1 MKNHVKFISYD
12 GKYPNL
18 CRGVLILNIDGKNYS
33 FGYNWNKETDFTCF
47 WYSGGTCGFNSDYSE
62 SFVETGSWEI
72 DKLRLPEQFH
82 EYTDE
87 IYEVMNENMELP
99 CCGGC
104 L

>member
-1 MKNHVKFISYD
+1 MGITGT
-12 GKYPNL
+12 GKQ
-18 CRGVLILNIDGKNYS
+18 ILLV
-33 FGYNWNKETDFTCF
+33 FGIL
-47 WYSGGTCGFNSDYSE
+47 GGTCGFNSDYSE

-82 EYTDE
+82 KYTDE
-87 IYEVMNENMELP
+87 IYKVMNENMGLP

>member
-18 CRGVLILNIDGKNYS
+18 CR
-33 FGYNWNKETDFTCF
+33 
-47 WYSGGTCGFNSDYSE
+47 GFNSDYSE

-82 EYTDE
+82 KYTDE
-87 IYEVMNENMELP
+87 IYKVMNENMELP